1 MKAKIANDVTSFEK
15 GVERAE
21 RYRFRNADDQHRV
34 SHATKILTPSNFPIH
49 SVNMGEN
56 HDFIGR
62 EKELGNLHDTL
73 VRSHVTAT
81 PVSCVIHGIG
91 GVGKTQFALKF
102 LYKYRSDFR
111 AVFWISADPEKETEI
126 LRTFGAIGRKLRL
139 FDSEDIDQTKV
150 EIIVD
155 WLETT
160 GTFKSIHTCIYYANF
175 DTSRTTLALG
185 LRQRRRLEQCFTLLA
200 NKIRSPK
207 RHHCHLA
214 KSRYL
219 DRSKNISGAPGCSC
233 RFRTSPLS
241 AALDKRG

>member
-1 MKAKIANDVTSFEK
+1 MKSKIAKDVTSFEK
-15 GVERAE
+15 AVERAE
-21 RYRFRNADDQHRV
+21 RYRSRNADDQTRV
-34 SHATKILTPSNFPIH
+34 SNVTKSLTSSNFPIH

-73 VRSHVTAT
+73 VESHTAAT

-102 LYKYRSDFR
+102 VYRYKPDFQ

-150 EIIVD
+150 EIIVN

-160 GTFKSIHTCIYYANF
+160 GTSQSSHTFIY
-175 DTSRTTLALG
+175 
-185 LRQRRRLEQCFTLLA
+185 
-200 NKIRSPK
+200 
-207 RHHCHLA
+207 
-214 KSRYL
+214 
-219 DRSKNISGAPGCSC
+219 
-233 RFRTSPLS
+233 
-241 AALDKRG
+241 

>member
-1 MKAKIANDVTSFEK
+1 MKTKIANDVTSFEK

-21 RYRFRNADDQHRV
+21 RYRSRNADDQNRV
-34 SHATKILTPSNFPIH
+34 SHAAKILIPSNFPIH

-62 EKELGNLHDTL
+62 EKELGSLHDTL
-73 VRSHVTAT
+73 VESHAAAT

-102 LYKYRSDFR
+102 TYKYKSDFQ

-155 WLETT
+155 FFFNYCS
-160 GTFKSIHTCIYYANF
+160 FK
-175 DTSRTTLALG
+175 
-185 LRQRRRLEQCFTLLA
+185 
-200 NKIRSPK
+200 
-207 RHHCHLA
+207 
-214 KSRYL
+214 
-219 DRSKNISGAPGCSC
+219 
-233 RFRTSPLS
+233 
-241 AALDKRG
+241 

>member
-21 RYRFRNADDQHRV
+21 RYRSRNADDQNRV
-34 SHATKILTPSNFPIH
+34 SHAANILIPSNFPIH

-62 EKELGNLHDTL
+62 EKELGSLHDTL
-73 VRSHVTAT
+73 VESHAAAT

-102 LYKYRSDFR
+102 TYKYKSDFQ

-160 GTFKSIHTCIYYANF
+160 GTFQSIHTCIYYAKT
-175 DTSRTTLALG
+175 DTIRTALAFG
-185 LRQRRRLEQCFTLLA
+185 LRQRR
-200 NKIRSPK
+200 
-207 RHHCHLA
+207 
-214 KSRYL
+214 
-219 DRSKNISGAPGCSC
+219 
-233 RFRTSPLS
+233 
-241 AALDKRG
+241 

>member
-1 MKAKIANDVTSFEK
+1 MKAKIATDVTSFEK

-21 RYRFRNADDQHRV
+21 RYRSRNADDHCRV
-34 SHATKILTPSNFPIH
+34 SHATKILTPSKFPIH

-62 EKELGNLHDTL
+62 EKELGSLHDTL
-73 VRSHVTAT
+73 VESHTTAT

-102 LYKYRSDFR
+102 TYKYKSDFQ

-160 GTFKSIHTCIYYANF
+160 GTFKSIHTCIYYARTN
-175 DTSRTTLALG
+175 TSRTTLALD
-185 LRQRRRLEQCFTLLA
+185 LRQRR
-200 NKIRSPK
+200 
-207 RHHCHLA
+207 
-214 KSRYL
+214 
-219 DRSKNISGAPGCSC
+219 
-233 RFRTSPLS
+233 
-241 AALDKRG
+241 

>member
-1 MKAKIANDVTSFEK
+1 MKAKIAKDVTSFEK

-21 RYRFRNADDQHRV
+21 RYRSRNADGQNRV
-34 SHATKILTPSNFPIH
+34 MHATNILTPSNFPIH

-62 EKELGNLHDTL
+62 EKELSNLHDTL
-73 VRSHVTAT
+73 VESHSIAK

-102 LYKYRSDFR
+102 TYKYRSDFQ

-150 EIIVD
+150 ETIVD

-160 GTFKSIHTCIYYANF
+160 GTS
-175 DTSRTTLALG
+175 
-185 LRQRRRLEQCFTLLA
+185 
-200 NKIRSPK
+200 
-207 RHHCHLA
+207 
-214 KSRYL
+214 
-219 DRSKNISGAPGCSC
+219 
-233 RFRTSPLS
+233 
-241 AALDKRG
+241 